1 MANEDFS
8 KKTRRFLL
16 YPWAKL
22 RRTFYPLFH
31 SLWTD
36 PSTKLTK
43 TSKRSYLVTTHGY
56 LRNSGADVIERLAKM
71 DICSAD
77 FLTLF
82 KTQNRKKLP
91 CLQNTDG
98 TFPKLHNSSLYS
110 FLFAISFGVH
120 DDLEDVLTLRKIIL
134 NHGSN
139 FL

>member
-1 MANEDFS
+1 MENEDFS

-71 DICSAD
+71 DICFAD

-82 KTQNRKKLP
+82 KTQNRKNCHVCKIP
-91 CLQNTDG
+91 MAHFQNSIIPRCTASCLRY
-98 TFPKLHNSSLYS
+98 P
-110 FLFAISFGVH
+110 
-120 DDLEDVLTLRKIIL
+120 LEYTMT
-134 NHGSN
+134 
-139 FL
+139 